1 MKKAM
6 IFIDECD
13 AMFGKRGDGER
24 SFVTSIKSQF
34 FVEMTGTKWNVSRGD
49 VRFLSIAFLT
59 LVSQEFGSKECHRY
73 RQAMLVGIIIVPKKI
88 GNFLAGYSFIL
99 CF

>member
-34 FVEMTGTKWNVSRGD
+34 FVEMTGTKRNVSR
-49 VRFLSIAFLT
+49 R
-59 LVSQEFGSKECHRY
+59 RW
-73 RQAMLVGIIIVPKKI
+73 
-88 GNFLAGYSFIL
+88 
-99 CF
+99 